1 MKPKIVQ
8 GNCGKVS
15 IVTRDGAE
23 SVKTNHNLKERNIK
37 CFAWRDDI
45 TEVIFHPAF
54 PEMALKF
61 KDGSIKKYKYEL
73 LDPQPV

>member
-1 MKPKIVQ
+1 MKMKPKIVQ

-45 TEVIFHPAF
+45 TEGYS
-54 PEMALKF
+54 
-61 KDGSIKKYKYEL
+61 DGMERYANAR
-73 LDPQPV
+73 